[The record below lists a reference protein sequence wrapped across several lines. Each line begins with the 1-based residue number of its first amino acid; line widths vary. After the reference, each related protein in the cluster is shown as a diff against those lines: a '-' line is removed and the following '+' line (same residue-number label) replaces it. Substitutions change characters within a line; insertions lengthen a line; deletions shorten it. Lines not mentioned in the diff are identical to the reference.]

1 MNIIIIN
8 ILIKFIVNKFKKIMS
23 FQKNQNN
30 HLRENSFISPSTH
43 SKINISNLIAE
54 TQRLLTNSYSNK
66 ITESQNTQINSPKLY
81 IKSKKENQFLDLYKS
96 YSTNRVNFIKNKKEN
111 KKNKIVKNISNKKNE
126 IKIKKNSLS
135 PSEML
140 TKFAN
145 VATQLNKSKI
155 INSNTSLMGK
165 KPNIIINK
173 RNPNSNIDIRYARNT
188 FFTSNNSVT
197 NIYNNTNENNLINFS
212 SNTSFIQNNNNIEQK
227 KERELRNFKKEIN
240 ITNIELNDNN
250 IYNHPLSQS
259 SSYNNSDDYI
269 QQFYKKVNNYK
280 NKDRNLKNNN
290 KKNVIQ
296 SQTHQSEISQNFIT
310 TNQSTIKKK
319 KIKNSQNSSLTEG
332 KYMCNINKNEYI
344 SNFIGNINI
353 DTPEEL
359 HFFYI
364 NIFQKGKE
372 FEKKFE
378 LINP

>member
-1 MNIIIIN
+1 
-8 ILIKFIVNKFKKIMS
+8 MS

-81 IKSKKENQFLDLYKS
+81 IKLNKENQFIDLYKS

-111 KKNKIVKNISNKKNE
+111 KKNKIVKKVSNKKNE

-145 VATQLNKSKI
+145 VATQLNKAKI

-212 SNTSFIQNNNNIEQK
+212 SNTSFIQINNNIEQK

-269 QQFYKKVNNYK
+269 QQFYKKVNNYKNK